1 MQNKSGKAEKIN
13 DYDKKYLNLMKEGKL
28 KTLTSQELK
37 EFLTVKNM
45 PSKGNKNFMMEL
57 IQEYFENNFNL

>member
-1 MQNKSGKAEKIN
+1 LD
-13 DYDKKYLNLMKEGKL
+13 DYDKKYLALVKEGKL
-28 KTLTSQELK
+28 KSLTAQELK

-45 PSKGNKNFMMEL
+45 PAKGNKNFMVEL